1 MQEKL
6 YTCVY
11 MDVTWQ
17 NVAAVS
23 VYPPLMIVSYVGTVS
38 ISLVFSFY
46 QLHPCIDCPLQASC
60 KQTRTKNTDKNR
72 K

>member
-1 MQEKL
+1 MS
-6 YTCVY
+6 VY

-38 ISLVFSFY
+38 MTKAIHQFSVFI
-46 QLHPCIDCPLQASC
+46 LPAVPMH
-60 KQTRTKNTDKNR
+60 
-72 K
+72 

>member
-1 MQEKL
+1 
-6 YTCVY
+6 

-38 ISLVFSFY
+38 MTKAIHQFSVFI
-46 QLHPCIDCPLQASC
+46 LPAAPMH
-60 KQTRTKNTDKNR
+60 
-72 K
+72 